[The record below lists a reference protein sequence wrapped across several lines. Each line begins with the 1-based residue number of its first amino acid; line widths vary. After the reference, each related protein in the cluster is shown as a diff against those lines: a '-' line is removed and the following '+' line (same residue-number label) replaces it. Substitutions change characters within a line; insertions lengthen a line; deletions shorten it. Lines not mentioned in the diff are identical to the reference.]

1 MNYKDRVKGCW
12 LGKAIAGGLGA
23 VYEGTPYPPKL
34 KFEDLVLDTGPNDD
48 LELQLL
54 WLVLAEEHGVELT
67 SDDLSQ
73 AWLHSIKYGMDEYG
87 VAIWNLRRGLQ
98 APRTGY
104 VDNFFHSG
112 MGAAIRSEIWAC
124 LYPEAPAVAAEF
136 ARRDSQVDHWGEG
149 IFAEVFLATAESAAF
164 AGGSAEDA
172 FNVGLTFL
180 PEDSAVAK
188 VVRAVMEAYASGLS
202 EDAALEMIMS
212 DFGSYDF
219 TYCVMNLGFMI
230 RGVLYGEGDFN
241 KTVLMTVNCG
251 YDTDCSCATAG
262 AFLGI
267 LHGSEVVP
275 KNWVEKLNESISV
288 SDFLEI
294 FPIPKSI
301 TDLAERT
308 IALSAKFAEGDRAL
322 WPEYSLSDLVATNAK
337 LASEPYPFAP
347 SKWLVMQHQSD
358 AEAEVTQKLTTVPA
372 NLADHIQSFNGIH
385 MDFSEFTFENEHV
398 NIFTTVTVPEDLEG
412 QMMIC
417 STGGTTAWL
426 DDRIILNY
434 HGRLKPIP
442 AYQRTEGGACV
453 PVDLKGGVTYRL
465 RIRLYFAMP
474 PLQLTVAV
482 ADMGNQYVDA
492 KFLINTCF

>member
-1 MNYKDRVKGCW
+1 MDYKDRVKGCW

-34 KFEDLVLDTGPNDD
+34 KYEDLVLDNGPNDD

-54 WLVLAEEHGVELT
+54 WLVLAEKYGVDLT

-87 VAIWNLRRGLQ
+87 VAIWNLKRGLK

-124 LYPEAPAVAAEF
+124 LYPDAPLVAAEF
-136 ARRDSQVDHWGEG
+136 ARRDSCVDHWGEG
-149 IFAEVFLATAESAAF
+149 IFAEVFLAAAESAAF
-164 AGGSAEDA
+164 ASGSAEEA
-172 FNVGLTFL
+172 FKIALKYVSA
-180 PEDSAVAK
+180 DSAVAR
-188 VVRAVMEAYASGLS
+188 VVRAVMDAYASGVS
-202 EDAALEMIMS
+202 KEDALTMIMA

-219 TYCVMNLGFMI
+219 TYCVMNLGFII

-288 SDFLEI
+288 SDFMET
-294 FPIPKSI
+294 FPIPRSI
-301 TDLAERT
+301 TELAERT
-308 IALSAKFAEGDRAL
+308 IALSAKFAETDRSL
-322 WPEYSLSDLVATNAK
+322 WPELSLSDLVATNEK
-337 LASEPYPFAP
+337 LAAEAYPFAP
-347 SKWLVMQHQSD
+347 SKWLVLQHQSE
-358 AEAEVTQKLTTVPA
+358 AEAEETHKLLSVPA
-372 NLADHIQSFNGIH
+372 NLADSIQSFNGIH
-385 MDFSEFTFENEHV
+385 LDLSEFTADNEHV
-398 NIFTTVTVPEDLEG
+398 NIFTTFTVSEDLEG

-417 STGGTTAWL
+417 STGGITAWL

-453 PVDLKGGVTYRL
+453 PVDLKCGVTYRL

-474 PLQLTVAV
+474 PLHLTVAV

-492 KFLINTCF
+492 KFTM